1 MRHANALFFNKNKKT
16 HMLASANRHFLT
28 PTLNA
33 AASGGSGQL
42 ALWRMPYLAVHKETS
57 AEAPQEEKKLSQRL
71 SKRCFFFF
79 FLFAE
84 RGQPW
89 ARAYCGGK

>member
-1 MRHANALFFNKNKKT
+1 
-16 HMLASANRHFLT
+16 MLASPQIDIFLT

-33 AASGGSGQL
+33 AASDGSGQL

-71 SKRCFFFF
+71 SKRCFFF
-79 FLFAE
+79 LRSVVS
-84 RGQPW
+84 RGRGRTVEGSENSHFRQ
-89 ARAYCGGK
+89 AASL